1 MYPIVFLNP
10 ILNRECIVSKVIDEF
25 GLKATELTGV
35 RIKSDGSNIIIF
47 PVQVFNGGLL
57 HD

>member
-10 ILNRECIVSKVIDEF
+10 ILNKECIVSKVIDEF
-25 GLKATELTGV
+25 GELTGV
-35 RIKSDGSNIIIF
+35 RIKSDGSNIIIL

>member
-1 MYPIVFLNP
+1 MYPIVFLNL
-10 ILNRECIVSKVIDEF
+10 ILNRECIVSKAIDEF
-25 GLKATELTGV
+25 VLKAAELTGV
-35 RIKSDGSNIIIF
+35 RIKSDGSNIIIL